1 LQYSA
6 ESLQPL
12 VDIDV
17 DGELPAEEETL
28 QVTIEASETAQA
40 VIARKDEP
48 SHDQPRAI
56 QNGSQTHATPAVR
69 HLSKTLGIDL
79 AKIQGTG
86 RGGRVLKED
95 LQAYAAERDA
105 GTASA
110 APAPAPTGEDRT
122 IRLDGFR
129 GRMFKTMTESLSI
142 PHFMFSDPVDFAAL
156 TAARRQC
163 NASDPTQR
171 LSSLPFIVK
180 AVSAAL
186 KSYPS
191 LNAHLTT
198 SDAGDPVL
206 VHRAA
211 HDIGVAIDTPHGL
224 VVPVLRDVCALTVR
238 EIASEIARLAALAR
252 ANKLAAADL
261 RGATFTVS
269 NIGSIAG
276 SVVAPVIVAPQV
288 AILGVGRARAVP
300 GFDEEGALVR
310 REEAIFSWSADHR
323 VVDGATV
330 ARAAEK
336 VKRYLEGLGDM
347 LADMR

>member
-1 LQYSA
+1 M
-6 ESLQPL
+6 QPL

-17 DGELPAEEETL
+17 EGELAPEEEAP
-28 QVTIEASETAQA
+28 QVT
-40 VIARKDEP
+40 
-48 SHDQPRAI
+48 DQPSEPAQGAI
-56 QNGSQTHATPAVR
+56 QHEAEQVREAIVVSKESLTHATPAVR
-69 HLSKTLGIDL
+69 YLSKTLGIDL

-86 RGGRVLKED
+86 RHGRISKED
-95 LQAYAAERDA
+95 LQAYVADRDA
-105 GTASA
+105 SQPP
-110 APAPAPTGEDRT
+110 PAGEDRI

-129 GRMFKTMTESLSI
+129 GRMFKTMTQSLSI
-142 PHFMFSDPVDFAAL
+142 PHFMFSDPVDFSAL
-156 TAARRQC
+156 TAVRRQT
-163 NASDPTQR
+163 NKAHPAQK
-171 LSSLPFIVK
+171 LSSLPFIIK

-198 SDAGDPVL
+198 SEAGQPAL

-211 HDIGVAIDTPHGL
+211 HNVGVAMDTPHGL
-224 VVPVLRDVCALTVR
+224 VVPVLRDVQARTVR
-238 EIASEIARLAALAR
+238 ELGAEIARLAALAR
-252 ANKLAAADL
+252 ANKLSAADL
-261 RGATFTVS
+261 QGATFTVS

-288 AILGVGRARAVP
+288 AILGVGRARVVP
-300 GFDEEGALVR
+300 GFDDDGNLVR

-336 VKRYLEGLGDM
+336 VKMYLEGLGDM